1 MTEIGEKLKQVLYW
15 QLTFMERDRECMYT
29 DWGQARRGIERHLLP
44 KIANLIVQVMEEKE
58 EIIRK
63 LQAELNQ
70 LSFGNDPAR
79 DQLII
84 ELSKQGLPK
93 AQIARNVGMSRQG
106 LYKALRRL
114 VVGSVNSVVTD

>member
-1 MTEIGEKLKQVLYW
+1 MPEEIEEQVLH
-15 QLTFMERDRECMYT
+15 QKLFMLEYGRRNPYVTEWKEIRQVVESLIPTITRLVNEER
-29 DWGQARRGIERHLLP
+29 
-44 KIANLIVQVMEEKE
+44 EET
-58 EIIRK
+58 RK

-70 LSFGNDPAR
+70 LSFGNDPER

-93 AQIARNVGMSRQG
+93 AQIARIVEMSRQG

-114 VVGSVNSVVTD
+114 GVNSVNSIVTD

>member
-1 MTEIGEKLKQVLYW
+1 MEEIKEKLRQILYW
-15 QLTFMERDRECMYT
+15 QLRFMERDRECMYT

-44 KIANLIVQVMEEKE
+44 NIANLIVQLVEEKE
-58 EIIRK
+58 ETIRE

-93 AQIARNVGMSRQG
+93 AQIARIVEMSRQG

-114 VVGSVNSVVTD
+114 GVYSVNSIDTD

>member
-1 MTEIGEKLKQVLYW
+1 MEDIKEKLKQILYW
-15 QLTFMERDRECMYT
+15 QLRFMERDRECMYT

-93 AQIARNVGMSRQG
+93 AQIARTVEMSRQG

-114 VVGSVNSVVTD
+114 GVDIVNSVVTD